1 MASMM
6 IVMESQMTKMRM
18 AAFRTTL
25 TLMAMVGGLQPI
37 KNAFVVQKEA
47 TELPKLAI
55 AMMKIP

>member
-6 IVMESQMTKMRM
+6 IVMESQMTKMRK

-25 TLMAMVGGLQPI
+25 TLMEMVGGLQPI
-37 KNAFVVQKEA
+37 KNAFVAQKEA